1 MRQKGHVKP
10 RENQMMTFERPR
22 YEARSTSA
30 PLSEGRENRGAG

>member
-1 MRQKGHVKP
+1 
-10 RENQMMTFERPR
+10 MTFERPR